1 MWCKVCSQGV
11 YSLVPN
17 NRAAHFI
24 DFWLFFLPTRL
35 IRNCTFILFV
45 CFDLGFHTRNPVI
58 KYRPDAS
65 CMSHME
71 ARAEMP
77 WENNS
82 QSPIPWAQRVAD
94 RVHLRLAFL
103 PGLEPATRRSAD
115 RRVTDRATREGKVS
129 KQNMIQIKRWFI
141 FVWTILS
148 ISE

>member
-1 MWCKVCSQGV
+1 MPEC
-11 YSLVPN
+11 
-17 NRAAHFI
+17 
-24 DFWLFFLPTRL
+24 L
-35 IRNCTFILFV
+35 IICLFV

-115 RRVTDRATREGKVS
+115 RRVTDRATREGFS
-129 KQNMIQIKRWFI
+129 KA
-141 FVWTILS
+141 TS
-148 ISE
+148 